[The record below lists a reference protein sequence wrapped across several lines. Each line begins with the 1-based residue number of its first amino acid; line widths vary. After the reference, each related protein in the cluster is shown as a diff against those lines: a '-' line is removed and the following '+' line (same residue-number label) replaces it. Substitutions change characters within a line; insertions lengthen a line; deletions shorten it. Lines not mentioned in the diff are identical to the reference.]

1 MQLTDRQISSLNDQG
16 FLMLPDLF
24 SSEEVERLR
33 NRLPALFAD
42 GHEGNIIE
50 RASGEVRT
58 AMGLHLR
65 DPLYAALVRH
75 PRLVEPALQILE
87 TPVYVQQVKVNVKAA
102 FSGEV
107 WQWHYDFATHHKEDG
122 VPQAI
127 GIKPA
132 CVSR

>member
-42 GHEGNIIE
+42 GHEGNLIE
-50 RASGEVRT
+50 RAAGEVRT

-65 DPLYAALVRH
+65 DTRYAALVRH

-102 FSGEV
+102 FSGEG
-107 WQWHYDFATHHKEDG
+107 WQWHYDFATHHKEVG
-122 VPQAI
+122 VP
-127 GIKPA
+127 
-132 CVSR
+132 